1 MFFGSEED
9 KENGAYVYDNN
20 IINAVTFYVLILL
33 AKIDE
38 FYLFKLETESA
49 ANFVNAINETEYG
62 KLATFVAIGSIFDF
76 IGEGKDYQ
84 NIYEGLV
91 GIFKGDFK

>member
-20 IINAVTFYVLILL
+20 IINAVTFYALMLL
-33 AKIDE
+33 AKMDE
-38 FYLFKLETESA
+38 FYLFDWETESA
-49 ANFVNAINETEYG
+49 ANFVNAINETEYEE
-62 KLATFVAIGSIFDF
+62 LATFVTIGSIFDF
-76 IGEGKDYQ
+76 IGEGEEYQ